1 MSSQGSRYQKVK
13 IYEDKRRGPKGPK
26 PRKFFDANGGVTC
39 KSCFDLRNK
48 NEELKQEIILLRS
61 ALQNAKTP
69 RKETD
74 TTHSPSSRIDHKANS
89 KEESK
94 AKRGG
99 AKMGHKGFGR
109 SSATEEIAD
118 EVINLPMAE
127 VCTDCQCNLNQ
138 KDVRQRTV
146 IEAVP
151 IIAKKVIYNCPRGTC
166 PKCSKI
172 YPTNPPVLK
181 KCLYG
186 NSLIS
191 QAAVLHYV
199 HGMTMGKVLNI
210 FGQNVTLGGLV
221 DSFHRLGKIAE
232 AAKPNLIIEYRSAMV
247 RHADETGWRTDGHSG
262 YAWLFCTS
270 LISIFEFRD
279 TRSSRVAREI
289 LGEKALEGVLV
300 VDRYGGYNKM
310 PVDLQY
316 CYAHLLREVE
326 KLEKEF
332 PDQLEISEFVSRFSI
347 LLSDAMKIRRRDIG
361 DSEYLT
367 AAAKIKSEM
376 ESVLSEHWKHL
387 GIQRIQE
394 IFHKKQGRL
403 YHWVTSREVP
413 AENNRAER
421 ELRPTVTARKV
432 SFGSQSDAGAK
443 TRSSVMTLLH
453 TVKKRLKEKSIEEWL
468 TDALN
473 KIAQNPSLDIGTLI
487 PSVNPQ

>member
-1 MSSQGSRYQKVK
+1 MSQGSGYQKVK
-13 IYEDKRRGPKGPK
+13 HDRRRD
-26 PRKFFDANGGVTC
+26 RKFFDESGGVTC
-39 KSCFDLRNK
+39 KTCFDLRNK
-48 NEELKQEIILLRS
+48 NDELKEEILRLKS
-61 ALQNAKTP
+61 ALNTALKIP
-69 RKETD
+69 KKEASSAHT
-74 TTHSPSSRIDHKANS
+74 PSSRVDFKSNS

-99 AKMGHKGFGR
+99 AKVGHKGFGR
-109 SSATEEIAD
+109 ASADLKSAD
-118 EVINLPMAE
+118 EVITLPMAE
-127 VCTDCQCNLNQ
+127 ICTDCQSQLKQ
-138 KDVRQRTV
+138 KDVRQRTT

-151 IIAKKVIYNCPRGTC
+151 VIAKQVIFNCPRGFC

-172 YPTNPPVLK
+172 YPSHPPVLK

-199 HGMTMGKVLNI
+199 HGITMGKVLNI
-210 FGQNVTLGGLV
+210 FGENVSLGGLV
-221 DSFHRLGKIAE
+221 DCFHRLGKIAE
-232 AAKPNLIIEYRSAMV
+232 NAKPFLIREYRNSLA

-289 LGEKALEGVLV
+289 IGTEKLSGVLV

-332 PDQLEISEFVSRFSI
+332 PDEKEISDFVSIFSMM
-347 LLSDAMKIRRRDIG
+347 LSQAMKLRGRDII
-361 DSEYLT
+361 DKEYLSL
-367 AAAKIKSEM
+367 AAILKSEM
-376 ESVLSEHWKHL
+376 ESTLSEDWKHL
-387 GIQRIQE
+387 GIQRIQR
-394 IFHKKQGRL
+394 IFHEKKDRL
-403 YHWVTSREVP
+403 YHWVKSREVT

-421 ELRPTVTARKV
+421 ELRPTVIARKV

-443 TRSSVMTLLH
+443 TRSSIMSLLH
-453 TVKKRLKEKSIEEWL
+453 TVKKRLKEKSLEEWL
-468 TDALN
+468 TESLN
-473 KIAQNPSLDIGTLI
+473 AIARDENINIASLI
-487 PSVNPQ
+487 PSN